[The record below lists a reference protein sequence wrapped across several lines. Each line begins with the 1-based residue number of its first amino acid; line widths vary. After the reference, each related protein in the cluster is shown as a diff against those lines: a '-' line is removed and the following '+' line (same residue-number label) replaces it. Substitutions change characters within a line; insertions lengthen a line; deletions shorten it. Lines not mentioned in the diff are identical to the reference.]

1 MRLLTCCLLWCAA
14 ALAQA
19 GCGEITVA
27 YYDHGALYSRDPAGQ
42 WHGVDKDVVEELG
55 RRSGC
60 KFKGY
65 VDSRVR
71 IWTSM
76 KSGALDMTVSGIP
89 TPEREKFAH
98 FIPYLGTRNYVLVA
112 KDVSVRTM
120 DEFLANPALK
130 IAVVRS
136 FLHGEPYES
145 WLEKLRSQGRVYE
158 ASDYSGIIRLL
169 QIGRVQAVLAL
180 PTSWV
185 PILRREGMTGD
196 VRIMDWADDQSVIG
210 ALVLSRKRIDPATVS
225 VLKKHMK
232 DMLDDGT
239 MKAIYTRHLGA
250 ELAPALLPR

>member
-1 MRLLTCCLLWCAA
+1 MRLLACCLLWCSA

-19 GCGEITVA
+19 GCGEIRVA
-27 YYDHGALYSRDPAGQ
+27 FYDHGALYSRDHTGQ
-42 WHGVDKDVVEELG
+42 WHGVDKDVIDELG

-60 KFKGY
+60 TFKGF

-71 IWTSM
+71 IWTAL
-76 KSGALDMTVSGIP
+76 KAGTLDMTVSGIP

-98 FIPYLGTRNYVLVA
+98 FIPYLGTRNYVLLA
-112 KDVSVRTM
+112 KDVNARSM
-120 DEFLANPALK
+120 DEFLANPSLK

-136 FLHGEPYES
+136 FLHGEPYDS

-158 ASDYSGIIRLL
+158 AGDYSDIIRLL
-169 QIGRVQAVLAL
+169 QIGRVQSVLAL

-196 VRIMDWADDQSVIG
+196 VKIMDWAQDQSVIG
-210 ALVLSRKRIDPATVS
+210 ALVLSRKRIDAAKVD
-225 VLKKHMK
+225 LLRKHMK
-232 DMLDDGT
+232 EMLADGT